1 MVYAP
6 VTGEV
11 STIIA
16 EQGELV
22 GSGYPVVAILDL
34 TDLWVTFN
42 VKETQL
48 PGLRIGTRMNGY
60 VPALDSDVEFEVT
73 YISPQAD
80 FATWSATRTQGGF
93 DIRTFA
99 IKAKAVT
106 DALGCAAV
114 ADDSGL
120 VVDALNGEPGVYSA
134 RYGPGHDASDADR
147 YNYLLNKLGDEKNRS
162 ARFVCCICC
171 TMPDGTVLRSR
182 GECEG
187 EIMHGPK
194 GDGGFGYDPVF
205 KPDAVERGM
214 AELTPDEKN
223 AISHRGKAL
232 RAFAEELKRY
242 YNGNNK

>member
-1 MVYAP
+1 MRLILASNNKNKLREFKQLVE
-6 VTGEV
+6 GMD
-11 STIIA
+11 I
-16 EQGELV
+16 ELL
-22 GSGYPVVAILDL
+22 SQSEA
-34 TDLWVTFN
+34 
-42 VKETQL
+42 
-48 PGLRIGTRMNGY
+48 GLH
-60 VPALDSDVEFEVT
+60 LDVEETGTTFEENA
-73 YISPQAD
+73 YL
-80 FATWSATRTQGGF
+80 
-93 DIRTFA
+93 
-99 IKAKAVT
+99 KAKAVP

-134 RYGPGHDASDADR
+134 RYGPGHDASDEDR

-194 GDGGFGYDPVF
+194 GSGGFGYDPVF

-242 YNGNNK
+242 YNGDNK